1 MVQPII
7 NCPRL
12 AVRNSSWICDPHIS
26 PRSAPVNSLRVA
38 HWELCCTEITAGKN
52 RKFRDCCPGNGY
64 CKATSIYYHKWLG
77 YVGMETMLKCQVCA
91 IGLPHYGACLPLLLE
106 VASELSGPSPS
117 VTGTIR
123 HLRKRWTNRSTLD
136 LTGCVC
142 HTISRTGG
150 RGREY
155 IEASGC
161 AKAGLEQ
168 ISTRIS

>member
-1 MVQPII
+1 MTQHSAMLRPCSQLRAQRVCDKLRSPKLICPFTLGHVVMVG
-7 NCPRL
+7 
-12 AVRNSSWICDPHIS
+12 AFV
-26 PRSAPVNSLRVA
+26 LR
-38 HWELCCTEITAGKN
+38 CC
-52 RKFRDCCPGNGY
+52 NG
-64 CKATSIYYHKWLG
+64 WDMLG

-161 AKAGLEQ
+161 AKAGLEALG
-168 ISTRIS
+168 SGPHVTGRC

>member
-1 MVQPII
+1 M
-7 NCPRL
+7 PRL
-12 AVRNSSWICDPHIS
+12 TRCALPIGSCAAQKLRLERTGNSEIV
-26 PRSAPVNSLRVA
+26 APVTVTVKLPRY
-38 HWELCCTEITAGKN
+38 ITI
-52 RKFRDCCPGNGY
+52 NG
-64 CKATSIYYHKWLG
+64 WDMLG

-161 AKAGLEQ
+161 AKAGLEALG
-168 ISTRIS
+168 SGPHVSGRC